1 MWNKLKSMKTADS
14 FKNSI
19 GVFTETYRALQKSND
34 PSQNLTQ
41 LKMEWA
47 QSILA
52 RFNMDL
58 SIKGQVSVEPSVLYV
73 GNHISYMDIPVL
85 MSSVPDIS
93 FVAKK
98 EISSWPLF
106 GKAAKRMD
114 TVFVQREAGTSRT
127 LAKQSIRE
135 ALKNGSRIAIFPAG
149 TTCVSESK
157 TWRRGAFEIAYGAGA
172 WVQPFK
178 LSYQPLRT
186 VAYID
191 DDTFLTHLF
200 KLSGFEKIQ
209 AEIEFHEPV
218 KIKDPIKDCLY
229 WNYWARGISLV

>member
-1 MWNKLKSMKTADS
+1 MKTADS
-14 FKNSI
+14 LKNSI
-19 GVFTETYRALQKSND
+19 GVFTETYKALQKSND
-34 PSQNLTQ
+34 PAQNLT
-41 LKMEWA
+41 LIKMEWA

-58 SIKGQVSVEPSVLYV
+58 VVNGKVSADPSVLFV

-98 EISSWPLF
+98 EISQWPIF
-106 GKAAKRMD
+106 GKAAKKID
-114 TVFVQREAGTSRT
+114 TVFVQREVGTSRT

-135 ALKNGSRIAIFPAG
+135 ALKNGNRVAIFPAG
-149 TTCVSESK
+149 TTCISESK
-157 TWRRGAFEIAYGAGA
+157 TWRRGAFEVAHDVGA
-172 WVQPFK
+172 WVQPFR

-186 VAYID
+186 VAFVD
-191 DDTFLTHLF
+191 DDAFLTHLF

-209 AEIEFHEPV
+209 AEVEFHEPV
-218 KIKDPIKDCLY
+218 KIKDPVSDCLY